1 MKSKETLKQNDIQF
15 RYEYAT
21 NIMHGIAENTDITR
35 LEGYDMLTSASDEI
49 AAHIFTG
56 TLTEDDL
63 NVFISAVYT
72 VWLAFI
78 KVEKNTK
85 SFEDYQ
91 YAEGMSA

>member
-1 MKSKETLKQNDIQF
+1 MKSKTALKQNDIQF
-15 RYEYAT
+15 RYDYAST
-21 NIMHGIAENTDITR
+21 IMQQLSENIDITE
-35 LEGYDMLTSASDEI
+35 LHGYDALLSASDNI
-49 AAHIFTG
+49 VAHIFTG

-85 SFEDYQ
+85 SFEDYH
-91 YAEGMSA
+91 YTEGMSA